1 MDTVFIDGLRLRL
14 VIGVF
19 EWERHIRQTV
29 LLDLEAEADLRRAA
43 QSDELRHTVDYK
55 AIAQRLKEHAESRP
69 FSLLE
74 TLAEEMATIVLQ
86 EFPAVMSVKVK
97 LSKPYA
103 VRYAQTVGVIIKRSG
118 ERVQD
123 ESS

>member
-1 MDTVFIDGLRLRL
+1 MDTVFIYGLRLRL
-14 VIGVF
+14 VVGVF
-19 EWERHIRQTV
+19 EWERHIKQTI
-29 LLDLEAEADLRRAA
+29 LLDLEVEADLRRAA

-55 AIAQRLKEHAESRP
+55 AIAQRLKQHAESGP

-74 TLAEEMATIVLQ
+74 TLAEEMAAIVLR
-86 EFPAVMSVKVK
+86 EFPAVASLKVK

-103 VRYAQTVGVIIKRSG
+103 VRHAQTVGVII
-118 ERVQD
+118 ERRRGPVEN